1 MSKQGVMADFDDL
14 HLVLTGWNRYF
25 RSIEQNLLTRCLSAE
40 LHFVWAEIN
49 VYVSV
54 SSKEKSLSYSL
65 LLFIRWSIMFR
76 ICFENLKSMVC
87 GGKGIQTGLIFVKLK
102 KSYSIVWTWVVKSIL
117 YIILFLGALPM
128 TRSGL
133 GTTMVIDHVHMEGI
147 AGAVFS

>member
-87 GGKGIQTGLIFVKLK
+87 EGKGIQTGLIFVKLK
-102 KSYSIVWTWVVKSIL
+102 KKLFHCLNMSCKEHFIYNSIFGGVTYDTERPGYNYGHWS
-117 YIILFLGALPM
+117 
-128 TRSGL
+128 RSHGRNCRCSL
-133 GTTMVIDHVHMEGI
+133 
-147 AGAVFS
+147 